1 MRSTTARATSAWPGA
16 AYAIGSAALFGASTP
31 LAKGLLGDG
40 AQPLMLAGLFYL
52 GSGIGLSLLQLVRF
66 GTRRRSREAP
76 LRRADMPRLAAAVLL
91 GGALA
96 PAMLLLGLNNTSAS
110 AAALLLN
117 LEGVATMGIAWLVFR
132 ENVDRRLLLGALAIV
147 AGAMTLS
154 WSGGIAVGP
163 AALLIVA
170 ACVAW
175 GLDNNLTRGL
185 SAADPVQITLIKGL
199 VAGGVNCALALG
211 TGGALPGWLPTLGAL
226 AVGFFGYGVSLVL
239 FVRALRHLGAARTS
253 AYFSTAPFLGA
264 LIAVALFSEP
274 VSLALALAAALM
286 GLGVYLHL
294 QESHLHAHTH
304 TELEHEHQHEHDSHH
319 HHRHGALDPAGEPHS
334 HWHRHAPLVHA
345 HPHYPDLHHRHD
357 H

>member
-1 MRSTTARATSAWPGA
+1 MRPTTAWPGA
-16 AYAIGSAALFGASTP
+16 ASAIGSAALFGASTP
-31 LAKGLLGDG
+31 LAKWLLGDG

-52 GSGIGLSLLQLVRF
+52 GSGIGLTLLQLVRF
-66 GTRRRSREAP
+66 GMRHRSSEAP
-76 LRRADMPRLAAAVLL
+76 LRRSDLPRLAAAVLL

-96 PAMLLLGLNNTSAS
+96 PALLLIGLNSTSAS

-147 AGAMTLS
+147 AGALALS
-154 WSGGIAVGP
+154 WSGGVTAG
-163 AALLIVA
+163 AGALLIVA

-175 GLDNNLTRGL
+175 GMDNNLTRGL

-199 VAGGVNCALALG
+199 VAGSVNFSLALG
-211 TGGALPGWLPTLGAL
+211 TGANMLGWQQTLGAL

-239 FVRALRHLGAARTS
+239 FVRALRLLGAARTS
-253 AYFSTAPFLGA
+253 AYFSTAPFIGA
-264 LIAVALFSEP
+264 LIAVALFYEP
-274 VSLALALAAALM
+274 VTVALVAAAVLM
-286 GLGVYLHL
+286 GAGVYLHL
-294 QESHLHAHTH
+294 HESHLHDHIH
-304 TELEHEHQHEHDSHH
+304 EDMEHEHQHEHDSHH
-319 HHRHGALDPAGEPHS
+319 QHRHSALDPAGKPHT
-334 HWHRHAPLVHA
+334 HRHRHAPMMHA